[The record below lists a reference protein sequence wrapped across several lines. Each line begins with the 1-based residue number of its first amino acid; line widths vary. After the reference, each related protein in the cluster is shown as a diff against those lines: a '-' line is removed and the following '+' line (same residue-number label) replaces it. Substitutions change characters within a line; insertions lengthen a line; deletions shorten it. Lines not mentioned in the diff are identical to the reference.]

1 MERFHANEWNKRDK
15 DFTMVFFNDTDVQNE
30 IPIRGAGIDILVLP
44 KRYESSSRDYLK
56 MLVHTVISRN
66 GKIIYV

>member
-1 MERFHANEWNKRDK
+1 MERFHTLEWNKHDK
-15 DFTMVFFNDTDVQNE
+15 ELTMVFFNDTDVQNE

-66 GKIIYV
+66 GRIIYV

>member
-30 IPIRGAGIDILVLP
+30 VPIRGAGIDILVLP
-44 KRYESSSRDYLK
+44 KRYESASRDYLK
-56 MLVHTVISRN
+56 MLVHIVTSRN
-66 GKIIYV
+66 GRIIYV